1 MIMSAPAKK
10 ARSSRSLTTK
20 GQATRAAI
28 LDIAHEVFKE
38 MGYYGLS
45 ISEITRRCRV
55 SQGTFYQYF
64 RNKDE
69 VFLELNDLTISRFT
83 KRVESLSE
91 VELPFEDRLRKS
103 LQILLEHTREN
114 VAFHR
119 ILGES
124 ELIDRVTVSYYESI
138 ARFYRNFF
146 RLEAQTG
153 TIRPLDPN
161 MLAYGLIGM
170 CYFHSLDWG
179 PSNQKYPQEQLT
191 ELLLDLVLNGISG
204 PTPWKKSSSW
214 EHLSIPDPIPIQN
227 DDEPL
232 LTKGEKTR
240 EAIFRAAEKVFGQ
253 HGYNRANIA
262 EITREAGVAQGTFYI
277 HFKSKAD
284 LMEGLVRYLS
294 HKIRRELQ
302 RVVLKITD
310 RRDVERV
317 GILAFLQFI
326 RQHREIYRVIP
337 EAEMVSREVSLWY
350 YNKWSQGYIQGLEM
364 GIQKREIR
372 NLPKVFLVR
381 SLMGFTHIIGLKWII
396 WNPNPQAELPRQ
408 LLKDIIEF
416 ILYGLSSKNR

>member
-1 MIMSAPAKK
+1 MSTPAKK
-10 ARSSRSLTTK
+10 ARSRRALTTK

-28 LDIAHEVFKE
+28 LDTAHQVFKE

-83 KRVESLSE
+83 KRIEALSE
-91 VELPFEDRLRKS
+91 VELPFVDRLRKS
-103 LQILLEHTREN
+103 LQILYEHTREN
-114 VAFHR
+114 FAFHR

-124 ELIDRVTVSYYESI
+124 ELIDRVTVAYYESI

-146 RLEAQTG
+146 RLEAQIG

-161 MLAYGLIGM
+161 MLAYGLIGL
-170 CYFHSLDWG
+170 CYFHALEWEPG
-179 PSNQKYPQEQLT
+179 EEKYPPEQLI
-191 ELLLDLVLNGISG
+191 EFLLDLVWNGISG
-204 PTPWKKSSSW
+204 TAPWKKPSSVDL
-214 EHLSIPDPIPIQN
+214 LSIPDPIPLQN
-227 DDEPL
+227 EDEGHM
-232 LTKGEKTR
+232 TKGQKTR
-240 EAIFRAAEKVFGQ
+240 EAIFRSAEKVFGQ
-253 HGYNRANIA
+253 LGFNRANIA

-302 RVVLKITD
+302 RVVVQTKD
-310 RRDVERV
+310 RRDGERV

-326 RQHREIYRVIP
+326 RQHREIYHIIP
-337 EAEMVSREVSLWY
+337 EAEMVSREVSFEY
-350 YNKWSQGYIQGLEM
+350 YTKMSSGYIQALKK
-364 GIQKREIR
+364 GIKKGEIR
-372 NLPKVFLVR
+372 KLPPIWLAR
-381 SLMGFTHIIGLKWII
+381 SLMGFIHIIGLKWII
-396 WNPNPQAELPRQ
+396 WNPNPQSQLPRQ

-416 ILYGLSSKNR
+416 VLYGLNPKNK